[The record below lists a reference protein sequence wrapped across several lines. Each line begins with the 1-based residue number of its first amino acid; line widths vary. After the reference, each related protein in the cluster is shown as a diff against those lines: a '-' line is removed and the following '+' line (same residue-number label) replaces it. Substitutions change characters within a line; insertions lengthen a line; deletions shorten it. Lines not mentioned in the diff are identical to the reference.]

1 MSSSEMKSKP
11 RSEISVTK
19 IHVELKLDL
28 NQVFFVKGGDG
39 SLVPP
44 PPLRDSSCTTSTLY
58 RTTTTREREVFC
70 VSRKP
75 TILVLL
81 YPRFYRRDE
90 EPVPPSLPAS
100 WSLDKPIFV
109 EFP

>member
-90 EPVPPSLPAS
+90 ETCPSVPTC
-100 WSLDKPIFV
+100 V
-109 EFP
+109 VVVG